1 MPVVAVATNKERVMP
16 LQATPNPNF
25 MRKIT

>member
-1 MPVVAVATNKERVMP
+1 MPVVAVATNKERVML
-16 LQATPNPNF
+16 LQATPNPDY

>member
-1 MPVVAVATNKERVMP
+1 MPGVAIATNKERVMP